1 VSSIVHIPLTKEE
14 ILPALEKA
22 LQQNFIDNLR
32 NRHPNVALDS
42 KLRGYVGELAFKKWA
57 KFHEIEFKQS
67 NIKDCSSGMDIDF
80 VFETSSKKV
89 DIELKTSLIPDVDQD
104 LKEMVRRRDVKLI
117 RRQEKTIEQLDADL
131 HVQLVFKQLRM
142 RKDDW
147 LKKQAIDLSSFSG
160 TNSAELVEELEDRKM
175 NLEKIY
181 KQLAAYRYKTDTFL
195 MGWIDKPALIKQ
207 IHEKP
212 QHLQKWKY
220 GMREFW
226 CCNLR
231 DDAKKPLTLIEYLKT
246 NP

>member
-1 VSSIVHIPLTKEE
+1 MSSIVHIPLTKEE
-14 ILPALEKA
+14 ILPTLEKA
-22 LQQNFIDNLR
+22 LQQNFMDNLR

-42 KLRGYVGELAFKKWA
+42 KLRGYVGELAFKKWS
-57 KFHEIEFKQS
+57 KSHKVEFKQS
-67 NIKDCSSGMDIDF
+67 NIKDYTSGMDVDF

-104 LKEMVRRRDVKLI
+104 LQEMVRLRGIKLI

-131 HVQLVFKQLRM
+131 HVQIVFKQLRM

-147 LKKQAIDLSSFSG
+147 LKKQAIDLSSFSDP
-160 TNSAELVEELEDRKM
+160 NSDELVEELEDRKM

-195 MGWIDKPALIKQ
+195 MGWIDKPSLVKQ

-226 CCNLR
+226 CCNLG